1 MIVHLNI
8 LPWNLPNRKNQ
19 YLPNI
24 KYLWF
29 LLSNDMADL
38 LSDGKQADKLT
49 IKEIILKG
57 TIIASLVIIP
67 SLSTFFLFWWIL
79 DDLLQATIMG
89 GIVHFIAMG
98 FSLKISRKFFTKKRF
113 S

>member
-1 MIVHLNI
+1 M
-8 LPWNLPNRKNQ
+8 LPYNLPNRRNQ

-29 LLSNDMADL
+29 LLSNAMIDL

-57 TIIASLVIIP
+57 TIIAIFVIIP
-67 SLSTFFLFWWIL
+67 SLSAFFLFWWIL
-79 DDLLQATIMG
+79 DDLLQATIIG

-98 FSLKISRKFFTKKRF
+98 FSLKISRKFLTKKRF

>member
-1 MIVHLNI
+1 
-8 LPWNLPNRKNQ
+8 
-19 YLPNI
+19 
-24 KYLWF
+24 
-29 LLSNDMADL
+29 MADL

-57 TIIASLVIIP
+57 TIIASIVIIP

-79 DDLLQATIMG
+79 DDLLQATIIG

-113 S
+113 L

>member
-1 MIVHLNI
+1 
-8 LPWNLPNRKNQ
+8 
-19 YLPNI
+19 
-24 KYLWF
+24 
-29 LLSNDMADL
+29 MADL
-38 LSDGKQADKLT
+38 LSDGKQVDKLT

-57 TIIASLVIIP
+57 TIISIFVIIP

-79 DDLLQATIMG
+79 GDLLQATIMG

>member
-1 MIVHLNI
+1 MVN
-8 LPWNLPNRKNQ
+8 
-19 YLPNI
+19 
-24 KYLWF
+24 
-29 LLSNDMADL
+29 L

-57 TIIASLVIIP
+57 TIISIIVIIP

-79 DDLLQATIMG
+79 DDLLQATVIG

-98 FSLKISRKFFTKKRF
+98 FSLKISRKFFAKKRI

>member
-1 MIVHLNI
+1 
-8 LPWNLPNRKNQ
+8 
-19 YLPNI
+19 
-24 KYLWF
+24 
-29 LLSNDMADL
+29 MADL

-57 TIIASLVIIP
+57 TIIASFVIIP

-79 DDLLQATIMG
+79 DDLLQATIIG

>member
-1 MIVHLNI
+1 
-8 LPWNLPNRKNQ
+8 
-19 YLPNI
+19 
-24 KYLWF
+24 
-29 LLSNDMADL
+29 MADL
-38 LSDGKQADKLT
+38 MSDGKQVDKLT

-57 TIIASLVIIP
+57 TIISIFVIIP

-79 DDLLQATIMG
+79 DDPLQATIIG

-98 FSLKISRKFFTKKRF
+98 FSLKISRKFLTKKRF

>member
-1 MIVHLNI
+1 MIDHLNI
-8 LPWNLPNRKNQ
+8 LPCNLPSRKNQ

-24 KYLWF
+24 NYLWF
-29 LLSNDMADL
+29 LLSKTMVNL

-57 TIIASLVIIP
+57 TIISIIVIIP

-79 DDLLQATIMG
+79 DDLIQAIIIG

-98 FSLKISRKFFTKKRF
+98 FSLKISRKFFTKKRI

>member
-1 MIVHLNI
+1 
-8 LPWNLPNRKNQ
+8 
-19 YLPNI
+19 
-24 KYLWF
+24 
-29 LLSNDMADL
+29 LSKAWVDL

-57 TIIASLVIIP
+57 TIIAIFVIVP
-67 SLSTFFLFWWIL
+67 SLFTFFLFWWIL
-79 DDLLQATIMG
+79 DDLLQAIIVG

>member
-1 MIVHLNI
+1 M
-8 LPWNLPNRKNQ
+8 LPYNLPNRRNQ

-29 LLSNDMADL
+29 LLSKAMVDL
-38 LSDGKQADKLT
+38 MSDGKQVDKLT

-57 TIIASLVIIP
+57 TIISIFVIIP

-79 DDLLQATIMG
+79 DDILQATIIG

-98 FSLKISRKFFTKKRF
+98 FSLKISRKFLTKKRI

>member
-1 MIVHLNI
+1 
-8 LPWNLPNRKNQ
+8 
-19 YLPNI
+19 
-24 KYLWF
+24 
-29 LLSNDMADL
+29 MADL
-38 LSDGKQADKLT
+38 LSDGKQVDKLT

-57 TIIASLVIIP
+57 TIISIFVIIP

-79 DDLLQATIMG
+79 DDLLQATIIG

>member
-1 MIVHLNI
+1 
-8 LPWNLPNRKNQ
+8 
-19 YLPNI
+19 
-24 KYLWF
+24 
-29 LLSNDMADL
+29 MADL
-38 LSDGKQADKLT
+38 LSDGKQVDKLT

-57 TIIASLVIIP
+57 TIISIFVIIP

-79 DDLLQATIMG
+79 DDLLQATIIG

-98 FSLKISRKFFTKKRF
+98 FSLKISRKFLTKKRI

>member
-8 LPWNLPNRKNQ
+8 LPCDLTNRQNQ

-29 LLSNDMADL
+29 LLSKVMADL
-38 LSDGKQADKLT
+38 LSDGKQVDKLT

-57 TIIASLVIIP
+57 TIISIFVIIP

-79 DDLLQATIMG
+79 DDLLQAIIIG